1 MTRPGVKEKDDR
13 GETMKKEEFI
23 EEVRAAEEMLYHT
36 ALSVLRNEA
45 DTADAVQKAL
55 LKAYENLP
63 SLREDRYFRS
73 WLVRILL
80 NECYKIQRHQKKS

>member
-45 DTADAVQKAL
+45 DTADAVQEAL
-55 LKAYENLP
+55 LKAYERFAFSQRRSVFQKLACADP
-63 SLREDRYFRS
+63 SE
-73 WLVRILL
+73 
-80 NECYKIQRHQKKS
+80 